1 MVKEVGEAGPEVLLL
16 YASQTGNAQAI
27 AEDLSEQLGGEGIKA
42 KLRCCSQR
50 GAADAL
56 RQVSCLVLVAS
67 TTGEVGRGGDVA
79 LTLVTHWSGPR
90 GNSC

>member
-1 MVKEVGEAGPEVLLL
+1 MVKDVDEADPEVLLL

-27 AEDLSEQLGGEGIKA
+27 AEDLSEQLGGSGIRAEPK
-42 KLRCCSQR
+42 CCSQR

-67 TTGEVGRGGDVA
+67 TTG
-79 LTLVTHWSGPR
+79 
-90 GNSC
+90 